1 MKGFIIFFSLVFLIN
16 YIQNQKPENI
26 TMFDILVASYGYHFY
41 EFTILKNEIFG
52 FEFELIRG
60 VPNRLWSLTGS
71 SKIQFLYYSIYDYIW
86 EEYKKEEEEAI
97 ANSIEFRKN
106 PWSGGS
112 YYY

>member
-60 VPNRLWSLTGS
+60 VPNICGV
-71 SKIQFLYYSIYDYIW
+71 
-86 EEYKKEEEEAI
+86 
-97 ANSIEFRKN
+97 
-106 PWSGGS
+106 
-112 YYY
+112 